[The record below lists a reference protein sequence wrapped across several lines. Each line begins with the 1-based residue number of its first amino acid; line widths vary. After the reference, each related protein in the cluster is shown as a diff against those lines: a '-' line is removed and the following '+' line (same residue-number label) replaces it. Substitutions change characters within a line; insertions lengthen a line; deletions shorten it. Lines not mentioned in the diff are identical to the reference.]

1 MGVIEDTIL
10 SRQQEAKSKETKFKC
25 PAKNQYGINRIS
37 TVICGKKVICYL
49 VKDHRNSQS
58 FECVRNKENREYS
71 AVF

>member
-1 MGVIEDTIL
+1 MIEDTIL

-37 TVICGKKVICYL
+37 TGYTIYSKKVICYL